1 MSKNLDNI
9 VALALLCAIF
19 MTALNIYQKISDIRK
34 EDAIFSEK

>member
-19 MTALNIYQKISDIRK
+19 MVTLNIYQRITDIRK
-34 EDAIFSEK
+34 EDAIFSQK